1 MLFPKQN
8 DLNWSVRTESV
19 ISESGIVVPNK
30 KVIIRNDTNN
40 YLSICGNDYYP
51 YQNSELIDLLDKVS
65 NRIGLPIVRSGFFGN
80 GEKVFL
86 QLKGDDLKLGND
98 KVEGYLTGIN
108 SYDGSTSLS
117 FGVSNITISC
127 SNTFFGSY
135 RELDTKVRHTKNMV
149 IRVDDILRRIE
160 GVQHEEKV
168 MFQNIVKLS
177 ENGFNQ
183 QTKERVIRDLFNIK
197 KEISLNDIENIPTIT
212 RNKMSQFYVDLN
224 GEISQKG
231 DNLWGLFSGVTK
243 YTTHS
248 VGKGDNSE
256 KKMFGTT
263 ERSLGG
269 IERRIFSD
277 LVELV

>member
-30 KVIIRNDTNN
+30 KVIIRNDTND

-127 SNTFFGSY
+127 QNTFFGSY

-168 MFQNIVKLS
+168 MFENIVKLS

-183 QTKERVIRDLFNIK
+183 QIKERVIRDLFNIK

>member
-19 ISESGIVVPNK
+19 VSQSGIEIPNK
-30 KVIIRNDTNN
+30 KVIIRDDTND
-40 YLSICGNDYYP
+40 YLSICGSDYYP

-127 SNTFFGSY
+127 QNTFFGSY

-168 MFQNIVKLS
+168 MFENIVKLS

-183 QTKERVIRDLFNIK
+183 QIKERVIRDLFNIK

>member
-19 ISESGIVVPNK
+19 ISQSGIEIPNK
-30 KVIIRNDTNN
+30 KVIIRDDTNE
-40 YLSICGNDYYP
+40 YLSICSDSYYP

-86 QLKGDDLKLGND
+86 QLKGDDLRLGDD
-98 KVEGYLTGIN
+98 KIEGYLTGIN

-127 SNTFFGSY
+127 QNTFFGSY
-135 RELDTKVRHTKNMV
+135 RELDTKVRHTKYMN
-149 IRVDDILRRIE
+149 IRIDDILRRIE

-177 ENGFNQ
+177 ENGFNEKI
-183 QTKERVIRDLFNIK
+183 KESVVRDLFNIK
-197 KEISLNDIENIPTIT
+197 KEISLNDVENIPTIT
-212 RNKMSQFYVDLN
+212 RNKMSQFYIDLN
-224 GEISQKG
+224 GELKQKG

-248 VGKGDNSE
+248 VGNGDNSE
-256 KKMFGTT
+256 KKMFGST

-269 IERRIFSD
+269 IERRIFSG

>member
-127 SNTFFGSY
+127 QNTFFGSY
-135 RELDTKVRHTKNMV
+135 RELDTKVRHTKNMM

>member
-19 ISESGIVVPNK
+19 ISGSGIVVPNK
-30 KVIIRNDTNN
+30 KVIIRNDTND

-127 SNTFFGSY
+127 QNTFFGSY

-168 MFQNIVKLS
+168 MFENIVKLS

-183 QTKERVIRDLFNIK
+183 QIKERVIRDLFNIK

>member
-30 KVIIRNDTNN
+30 KVIIRNDTND

-135 RELDTKVRHTKNMV
+135 REKMRL
-149 IRVDDILRRIE
+149 
-160 GVQHEEKV
+160 
-168 MFQNIVKLS
+168 LS
-177 ENGFNQ
+177 GQ
-183 QTKERVIRDLFNIK
+183 
-197 KEISLNDIENIPTIT
+197 P
-212 RNKMSQFYVDLN
+212 
-224 GEISQKG
+224 
-231 DNLWGLFSGVTK
+231 
-243 YTTHS
+243 
-248 VGKGDNSE
+248 
-256 KKMFGTT
+256 
-263 ERSLGG
+263 
-269 IERRIFSD
+269 
-277 LVELV
+277 